1 MWHDWLPFEGKTA
14 DDEGNWWNCLGWRS
28 SKQLKENLELI
39 KIIWSHMGVILDKQV
54 SLWVSKGSRQLSG
67 GSMSFSRGF
76 IGLNRTQLGSFG
88 SVEISGGHLRV
99 SEASW
104 RSMSVTGAQWR
115 PMGISGAHCA
125 MHVHSVLHSFFS
137 SFTCTTL

>member
-1 MWHDWLPFEGKTA
+1 
-14 DDEGNWWNCLGWRS
+14 
-28 SKQLKENLELI
+28 
-39 KIIWSHMGVILDKQV
+39 MGVILDKQV

-67 GSMSFSRGF
+67 GSMSFSGGF

-137 SFTCTTL
+137 SFTCTTLRVYFEEVTVLPTTYFGITAHPTSIILRNIIHP

>member
-1 MWHDWLPFEGKTA
+1 
-14 DDEGNWWNCLGWRS
+14 
-28 SKQLKENLELI
+28 
-39 KIIWSHMGVILDKQV
+39 
-54 SLWVSKGSRQLSG
+54 
-67 GSMSFSRGF
+67 MSFSGGF

-115 PMGISGAHCA
+115 PVGAHCA
-125 MHVHSVLHSFFS
+125 MYVHSVLHSFLS
-137 SFTCTTL
+137 SFTCTTLRVYFEEVTVLPTTYFGITAHPTSIILRNIIHP